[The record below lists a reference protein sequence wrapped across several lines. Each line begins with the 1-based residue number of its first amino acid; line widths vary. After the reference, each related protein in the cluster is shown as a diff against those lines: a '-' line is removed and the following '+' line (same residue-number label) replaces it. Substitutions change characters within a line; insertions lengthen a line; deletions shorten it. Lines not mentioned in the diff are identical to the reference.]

1 MAGSTRSSAPRS
13 RRGSAHGRSPPH
25 APSCE
30 SCQPRSG
37 PTRRSSERRSS
48 RSSPSSRTRRASW
61 PGRFHASA
69 SRARHHDR
77 SRAPQPARPRGNCR
91 TVSGLPRRCS
101 LRGRY
106 GRFLRWNAFRTMRR
120 TTRMGMRKLAA
131 IVGMATMVVAA
142 CGGGAATSAPSAGGA
157 SVAPSAGASSSAA
170 AGGDCTVGVSWNN
183 FQQPRWAAH
192 DQPNIKDTVEAG
204 GGTYIDADANL
215 SNEQQLTDVDTLIS
229 KGAKVL
235 ILLAQDNKAILP
247 ALQKAK
253 DAGIPVIAYD
263 RLIEDPDILYI
274 TFDNVLVGKAEAQA
288 ILDKVPTGNYVLI
301 KGDPGD
307 PNAATFLPQGWD
319 EAGLKDKVASGDIK
333 ILNGPDGTFTDAW
346 KTEKAQSNMEAI
358 IDEAVA
364 DGTKIDAIL
373 AENDSTALGV
383 VGALTA
389 KSYGFPPLSGQDG
402 DPANL
407 NNVALGKQYVDVFK
421 QANELGKAAGA
432 AALKLCEDPKNMAL
446 TLPDGLL
453 DTSVA
458 PTAGLAAKAFTT
470 PGGTSVQSFILQPT
484 PLTAE
489 NLQVAVDAGQISK
502 EDLCKGV
509 DAATA
514 PPACK

>member
-1 MAGSTRSSAPRS
+1 MTLRRIAALMAA
-13 RRGSAHGRSPPH
+13 A
-25 APSCE
+25 AL
-30 SCQPRSG
+30 
-37 PTRRSSERRSS
+37 
-48 RSSPSSRTRRASW
+48 A
-61 PGRFHASA
+61 
-69 SRARHHDR
+69 
-77 SRAPQPARPRGNCR
+77 
-91 TVSGLPRRCS
+91 
-101 LRGRY
+101 
-106 GRFLRWNAFRTMRR
+106 
-120 TTRMGMRKLAA
+120 LAA
-131 IVGMATMVVAA
+131 CSST
-142 CGGGAATSAPSAGGA
+142 GGTAAPSAGGG
-157 SVAPSAGASSSAA
+157 GAT
-170 AGGDCTVGVSWNN
+170 DCTVGVSWNN

-192 DQPNIKDTVEAG
+192 DEPNLKATVEAG
-204 GGTYIDADANL
+204 GGKYISADANL
-215 SNEQQLTDVDTLIS
+215 SAEQQLTDVDTLIS
-229 KGAKVL
+229 QGAKVL

-247 ALQKAK
+247 ALKKAT

-263 RLIEDPDILYI
+263 RLIEDPSILYI
-274 TFDNVLVGKAEAQA
+274 TFDNVLVGKAEAA
-288 ILDKVPTGNYVLI
+288 AVLAKVPTGNYVLI

-307 PNAATFLPQGWD
+307 PNASTFLPQGWD

-358 IDEAVA
+358 IDKAVA
-364 DGTKIDAIL
+364 DGTTIDAIL

-421 QANELGKAAGA
+421 NANELGKAAGA
-432 AALKLCEDPKNMAL
+432 AALELCKGTAMASL

-453 DTSVA
+453 DTTVA

-470 PGGTSVQSFILQPT
+470 PDGTSVQSFILQPT

-489 NLQVAVDAGQISK
+489 NLQVAIDAGQISK

-509 DAATA
+509 DAATGPA
-514 PPACK
+514 ACK